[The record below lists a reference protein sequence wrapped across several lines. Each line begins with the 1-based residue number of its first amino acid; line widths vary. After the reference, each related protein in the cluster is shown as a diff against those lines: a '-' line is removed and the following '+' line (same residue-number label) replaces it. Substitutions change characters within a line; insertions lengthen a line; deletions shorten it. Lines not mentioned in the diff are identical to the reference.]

1 MCDYLYCI
9 SLCGDQTW
17 VLGDKLWDIV
27 LEMHFAI
34 FVTPDVL
41 ITFSISGDGT
51 LTTTVIEKLRNMG
64 YKVKNDSQYNES
76 FWSISWR

>member
-1 MCDYLYCI
+1 MVVVNMKCELYCI

-41 ITFSISGDGT
+41 IT
-51 LTTTVIEKLRNMG
+51 
-64 YKVKNDSQYNES
+64 
-76 FWSISWR
+76 